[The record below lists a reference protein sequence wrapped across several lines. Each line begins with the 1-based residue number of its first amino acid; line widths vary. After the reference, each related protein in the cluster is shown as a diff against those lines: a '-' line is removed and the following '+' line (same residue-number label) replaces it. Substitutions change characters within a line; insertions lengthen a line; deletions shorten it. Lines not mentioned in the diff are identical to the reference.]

1 MEMDTELPQGL
12 PEFRQDGQVTQYEN
26 MMAMIHLTGNLGD
39 IATALCVYPSLPR
52 IRDLILVV
60 EHSSND
66 APNIYSQPTLIGSY

>member
-1 MEMDTELPQGL
+1 MEMDTELPQDL
-12 PEFRQDGQVTQYEN
+12 PEFRHDGQVSHYEN

-52 IRDLILVV
+52 IRDLILGA

-66 APNIYSQPTLIGSY
+66 VLNIYNRPILIGSC